1 MNKKLNRDLL
11 DRAISRKQRDEGTEL
26 NSVGGNDALN
36 RKDLFYCT
44 VRNIP
49 SHLKSKDLRRYFAD
63 YVETGKFHC
72 FHYRHRPE
80 CQQEVFFCR
89 SEFIRHYHGQ
99 HWINNEGMEIPR
111 RCFVSAA
118 KVAKSSEDSSD
129 YINDAD
135 LRQMIELR
143 PPSLMP
149 RGNVGTPS
157 EYFLEQ
163 IRLCRLP
170 PSLIPKLG
178 IEVTR
183 RRRKYDSVPFHY
195 SSERSGGSEQEA
207 TDIVEHPSGARDL
220 LGRNIKRKELADE
233 EQSIRDQVFFSKYLA
248 SFLSTVEQA
257 LYDDVTEQDR
267 TKPRKYEEEMEIV
280 WEKGGPG
287 LVWYTDKNYWDKR
300 EKGSD
305 CDWAWADDWDV
316 DYSVYYEGKST
327 GTRDARDAVEMR
339 EDEER
344 RTGKLIESVFTKKSK
359 APRASRKRRNSDSD
373 VINIEQYSKGIG
385 SKLLG
390 IMGWKPGSGLG
401 RLQQGRVHP
410 VAIQLEEDS
419 QSGFEKK
426 GFGYHGERMQRTGF
440 MTVKKPHS
448 IASRFDAITDAVPT
462 PHKRLGNVA
471 TGDVLFR
478 RAEPT
483 IMKYRPIVKEVN
495 K

>member
-1 MNKKLNRDLL
+1 
-11 DRAISRKQRDEGTEL
+11 
-26 NSVGGNDALN
+26 
-36 RKDLFYCT
+36 
-44 VRNIP
+44 
-49 SHLKSKDLRRYFAD
+49 
-63 YVETGKFHC
+63 
-72 FHYRHRPE
+72 
-80 CQQEVFFCR
+80 
-89 SEFIRHYHGQ
+89 
-99 HWINNEGMEIPR
+99 MEIPR
-111 RCFVSAA
+111 RCFASAV

-233 EQSIRDQVFFSKYLA
+233 EQSIRDQA
-248 SFLSTVEQA
+248 TVSDPTDGTPSADSVQHRTAGSEGDDDDDDQCDEWERHEA